1 MKPTLSYEMHTVY
14 TGALYLKAVMAFRIS
29 NIGYWSKYN
38 RGQYFLYKIS
48 FEGSTVQ

>member
-29 NIGYWSKYN
+29 NIDTGHNIIVDHIFYIKFHLKA
-38 RGQYFLYKIS
+38 QL
-48 FEGSTVQ
+48 